1 MYRSFLALSLLFA
14 TALPAQEIWT
24 VQQPGEMT
32 TADFYLLENGSR
44 TTGLLIGKKN
54 SGSNDELLCFVMVT
68 GYQWNPCPPGF
79 TSFAGMSGAFITGAK
94 YGSPST
100 LYAIRTEIQGMSSVT
115 ALVRTDAFLNNMIV
129 LKVFNNDTEEMNGS
143 LAILGDTIWA
153 GTNDG
158 KVLRSTDGGTTF
170 ETFTVTTDT
179 EVGITYLHFTDAQN
193 GYAAGGATKE
203 EDTGEGTITTVLSK
217 GGIWTT
223 TDGGA
228 SWTAVKEGLP
238 YSFLKVAPVTT
249 GGGGDLTN
257 VTWYAFYTDDESYS
271 GGDVSKHVGVTSDNF
286 ATLTIAEPQANT
298 GKTFGGFQAAGVDI
312 IDGTDIWLGGVCND
326 FKACSI
332 VSFDGG
338 TTWLEMFMPADVGV
352 SFMWSLKAQNF
363 LDSKHG
369 WAAGSV
375 NTILRWGDPNE
386 DLTEQP
392 DTETPDDTVSDD
404 TTTDD
409 APVADNGLSDADEG
423 GMTDDVQNDTGGSD
437 DSDALYGEEEP
448 ACGCSLVF

>member
-1 MYRSFLALSLLFA
+1 MYRSLSVLFFLFA
-14 TALPAQEIWT
+14 AMLSAQEIWT

-54 SGSNDELLCFVMVT
+54 SGSNDELLCYVMVT
-68 GYQWNPCPPGF
+68 GYSWNPCPPGF
-79 TSFAGMSGAFITGAK
+79 TSFSGMSGAFIMGAK
-94 YGSPST
+94 YGSPSA

-115 ALVRTDAFLNNMIV
+115 ALVRTDAFVNNMIV
-129 LKVFNNDTEEMNGS
+129 LKVFDNNTEKANGA
-143 LAILGDTIWA
+143 LAVLGDTIWI
-153 GTNDG
+153 GTDDG
-158 KVLRSTDGGTTF
+158 KVLRSQDGGNTF
-170 ETFTVTTDT
+170 SPFTVTSDT
-179 EVGITYLHFTDAQN
+179 EVELTYIDFKDPLH
-193 GYAAGGATKE
+193 GYAASGSTKE
-203 EDTGEGTITTVLSK
+203 EDTGEGKVTTVLSK

-223 TDGGA
+223 ADGGET
-228 SWTAVKEGLP
+228 WTALKENLP
-238 YSFLKVAPVTT
+238 YAFLKVAPVT
-249 GGGGDLTN
+249 GGGGDLTG

-271 GGDVSKHVGVTSDNF
+271 GGDVSKHVGVTTDNF

-326 FKACSI
+326 FKACSV
-332 VSFDGG
+332 VSFDSGA
-338 TTWLEMFMPADVGV
+338 TWLEMFMPADVGV

-363 LDSKHG
+363 IDSEHG

-392 DTETPDDTVSDD
+392 DTETPDESVNDD
-404 TTTDD
+404 TPATDD
-409 APVADNGLSDADEG
+409 TPDQSDQSGLSDGSDLSDI
-423 GMTDDVQNDTGGSD
+423 TDDDTLAD